1 MMLRDSKL
9 RLQPS
14 LPPSLVTNPG
24 FFVRKTARLIP
35 NRNSVARQRKKRER
49 TRRRRK
55 SNDRDDGSGDS
66 KKRSETVIK
75 DRART
80 ARAWRASRRE
90 SN

>member
-9 RLQPS
+9 RLQ
-14 LPPSLVTNPG
+14 PSLVTNPG

-35 NRNSVARQRKKRER
+35 NRNSLGEGRREGER
-49 TRRRRK
+49 TRRRR
-55 SNDRDDGSGDS
+55 SNDRDDGSEDS

-75 DRART
+75 DRARR
-80 ARAWRASRRE
+80 ARAWRGSWRE